1 MEALQDALL
10 NLLIVV
16 VGLVAAFIGQ
26 KGSEYLKK
34 KGVLAQLESKKNYV
48 AIVVSAVQQ
57 VYAEAN
63 GDAKLQEAKA
73 QLVDLF
79 NKNGIKFTEDELNL
93 LIESAVKGMKASRT
107 VRHRRS
113 RSVARTSAPVSGMS
127 VPALKSDLSTS
138 DKVQS
143 LMQMSSKFLDF
154 CPSQRNF
161 FLLEERFD
169 ECPF

>member
-1 MEALQDALL
+1 MEALQEALL

-16 VGLVAAFIGQ
+16 VGLATAFIGQ
-26 KGSEYLKK
+26 KGHAYLKR

-48 AIVVSAVQQ
+48 DIVVAAVQQ

-93 LIESAVKGMKASRT
+93 LIESAVKGMKDG
-107 VRHRRS
+107 VDQG
-113 RSVARTSAPVSGMS
+113 VA
-127 VPALKSDLSTS
+127 
-138 DKVQS
+138 
-143 LMQMSSKFLDF
+143 
-154 CPSQRNF
+154 
-161 FLLEERFD
+161 E
-169 ECPF
+169 

>member
-16 VGLVAAFIGQ
+16 VGLATGFIGQ

-48 AIVVSAVQQ
+48 DIVVAAVQQ

-73 QLVDLF
+73 QLVELF

-93 LIESAVKGMKASRT
+93 LIESAVKGMKDG
-107 VRHRRS
+107 VDQG
-113 RSVARTSAPVSGMS
+113 VA
-127 VPALKSDLSTS
+127 
-138 DKVQS
+138 
-143 LMQMSSKFLDF
+143 
-154 CPSQRNF
+154 
-161 FLLEERFD
+161 E
-169 ECPF
+169 

>member
-1 MEALQDALL
+1 MEALQEALL

-73 QLVDLF
+73 QLVELF

-93 LIESAVKGMKASRT
+93 LIESAVKGMKDG
-107 VRHRRS
+107 VDQG
-113 RSVARTSAPVSGMS
+113 VA
-127 VPALKSDLSTS
+127 
-138 DKVQS
+138 
-143 LMQMSSKFLDF
+143 
-154 CPSQRNF
+154 
-161 FLLEERFD
+161 E
-169 ECPF
+169 

>member
-10 NLLIVV
+10 NVLIIII
-16 VGLVAAFIGQ
+16 GMVATFIGQ
-26 KGSEYLKK
+26 KGHEYLKR

-48 AIVVSAVQQ
+48 DIVVTAVQQ

-93 LIESAVKGMKASRT
+93 LIESAVKGMKDG
-107 VRHRRS
+107 VDQG
-113 RSVARTSAPVSGMS
+113 VA
-127 VPALKSDLSTS
+127 
-138 DKVQS
+138 
-143 LMQMSSKFLDF
+143 
-154 CPSQRNF
+154 
-161 FLLEERFD
+161 E
-169 ECPF
+169 